1 MSTSRIKAQKRQ
13 ASVKIVDNEG
23 QTALHLA
30 AKARGNEEVIWLLLM
45 AGATVDMQD
54 GHGHTALRLAA
65 RESGEND
72 VGWAEAALEWAVM
85 KHDEIMVQHLLA
97 QDVGATTRYQT
108 VLGWILDQ
116 ENAEMLLLLLSKK
129 DVDWNTDDGH
139 RALLWAVDTR
149 RIKTVRALA
158 GSGIDKFHLSKA
170 LNQAVERPCGSLAS
184 TTVEVVKILSEAG
197 ADVNAKYDG
206 KTTLY
211 MAVENSSGRWV
222 TSGTVKIIRGLSE
235 AGADVNAKYDG
246 KTALHVAV
254 ENSDGRRSTSDIVEI
269 VGALLEAGADVN
281 AKYDGKTA
289 LYMADKKQLWSVAVV
304 LEKHMTRVQ
313 AVP

>member
-1 MSTSRIKAQKRQ
+1 MSMSRIKALKRQ

-30 AKARGNEEVIWLLLM
+30 AKARGNEAVIWLLLM

-85 KHDEIMVQHLLA
+85 KHDDIMVQHLLA

-116 ENAEMLLLLLSKK
+116 QNAEMLLLLLLSNK

-184 TTVEVVKILSEAG
+184 TTVEVVRILSEAG

-206 KTTLY
+206 KTALY
-211 MAVENSSGRWV
+211 MAVENSGGRWV

-246 KTALHVAV
+246 KTALHV
-254 ENSDGRRSTSDIVEI
+254 
-269 VGALLEAGADVN
+269 
-281 AKYDGKTA
+281 
-289 LYMADKKQLWSVAVV
+289 YMADKKQLWSVVVV
-304 LEKHMTRVQ
+304 LEKHVL
-313 AVP
+313 